1 MYKLQIKEVERSDIK
16 SKKLWRIAH
25 AETPIS
31 KYFLATFKF
40 TEVGVVHIGVHEPPG
55 SVVIHYLYVLTN
67 FRGMGFGGKLMDAV
81 EQFAREN
88 GNPALEVEPGQID
101 LTYPVHQVEAWY
113 RQRGYR
119 PTPEDARKFKKYLN
133 QDRQA

>member
-1 MYKLQIKEVERSDIK
+1 
-16 SKKLWRIAH
+16 
-25 AETPIS
+25 
-31 KYFLATFKF
+31 
-40 TEVGVVHIGVHEPPG
+40 
-55 SVVIHYLYVLTN
+55 
-67 FRGMGFGGKLMDAV
+67 MDAV